1 MHHIT
6 VTSTGGPEVLGW
18 AESQDPAPGPEDL
31 LVRVDVAGV
40 NYIDTYQRSGL
51 YPMDHPFTPGLEG
64 CGEIAALGA
73 NVDSFDIGQRVAWTG
88 VLGSYAELVVLPV
101 AKAVAV
107 PDVIASDVAGAV
119 MLQGIT
125 AHYLVS
131 DTYPL
136 ASHERC
142 LIHAG
147 AGGVGRLLIQL
158 AKAKGAEVFAT
169 AGGEEKVAIAEAAGA
184 DHVIDYTIADFKGS
198 IEALAGPHPLHVVYD
213 GVGAATFDSGLDL
226 LRPRGT
232 MVAFGNASGLV
243 PPIDPRRL
251 MTGGSLYVTRP
262 TMGDY
267 LAGPDELRSRTSE
280 LFSAIEAGNLDVLI
294 GSRFPLR
301 EAGDAHRAL
310 EGRQTVGKV
319 LLVV

>member
-1 MHHIT
+1 MHHI
-6 VTSTGGPEVLGW
+6 VVGSTGGPEVLDWVEG
-18 AESQDPAPGPEDL
+18 ADPAPGPEEVG
-31 LVRVDVAGV
+31 VRVAVAGV

-51 YPMDHPFTPGLEG
+51 YPMDLPFTPGLEG
-64 CGEIAALGA
+64 CGEVVSVGA
-73 NVDSFDIGQRVAWTG
+73 EVAGIDVGQRVAWTS
-88 VLGSYAELVVLPV
+88 VLGTYAESVAVPA
-101 AKAVAV
+101 AKAVPV
-107 PDVIASDVAGAV
+107 PDAIASDVAGAV

-125 AHYLVS
+125 AHYLVN

-136 ASHERC
+136 QRFERC

-169 AGGEEKVAIAEAAGA
+169 AGTDEKATIAREAGA
-184 DHVIDYTIADFKGS
+184 DHVINYSTDDFKAAV
-198 IEALAGPHPLHVVYD
+198 EALAGPRPLHVVYD

-243 PPIDPRRL
+243 PPVDPRRL
-251 MTGGSLYVTRP
+251 MTGGSLYLTRP

-267 LAGPDELRSRTSE
+267 LSGPEELRSRTTA
-280 LFSAIEAGNLDVLI
+280 LFTAIADGSLDVMI
-294 GSRFPLR
+294 GARFPLS
-301 EAGDAHRAL
+301 EAGQAHRAL
-310 EGRQTVGKV
+310 ESRATVGKV
-319 LLVV
+319 LLTA